1 MILFKVLVT
10 NISGAHKYQVASL
23 TIGEGASN
31 TDNLRCGGARGIC
44 KFFYDSAPSGTY
56 GTLSYLV
63 RAACKVLECIPNE
76 GDIEC
81 KQM

>member
-1 MILFKVLVT
+1 MILLSR
-10 NISGAHKYQVASL
+10 NIVASNLPSFYLL